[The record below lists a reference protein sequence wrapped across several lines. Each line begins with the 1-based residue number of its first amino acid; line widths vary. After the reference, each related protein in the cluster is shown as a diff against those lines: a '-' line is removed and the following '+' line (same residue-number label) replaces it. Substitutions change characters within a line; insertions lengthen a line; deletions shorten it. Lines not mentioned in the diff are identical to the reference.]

1 MVSILC
7 TARSGSTNLSLYLKE
22 VLNLG
27 LITSPFIN
35 SKGELGSLKKNNLYK
50 LMIHRLP
57 NGYNDLYEFGKD
69 VINLSD
75 TIILY
80 DRKDKLQQSESL
92 AFKKLKYG
100 NDFSKYHIREPYDN
114 VDEEFVNKCLFEFNK
129 QSEVITRLSKDFNIP
144 IFWYEEI
151 FYEDGLKKLSDYLKI
166 KVNKK
171 TKEIFLSNSK
181 KERIFNLKGK
191 LI

>member
-1 MVSILC
+1 M
-7 TARSGSTNLSLYLKE
+7 
-22 VLNLG
+22 G
-27 LITSPFIN
+27 LPFIN
-35 SKGELGSLKKNNLYK
+35 NEGEISSLKKNNFYK

-57 NGYNDLYEFGKD
+57 SGYNDLYEFGKD

-92 AFKKLKYG
+92 AFRKLKYK
-100 NDFSKYHIREPYDN
+100 NDFSKYHIKESYDN
-114 VDEEFVNKCLFEFNK
+114 IDEKFVNKCLLHYNK
-129 QSEVITRLSKDFNIP
+129 QSDVITKLSKDFNIP

-151 FYEDGLKKLSDYLKI
+151 YYGDGLQKLSDYLKI
-166 KVNKK
+166 KINKK
-171 TKEIFLSNSK
+171 TRERFLSTNK
-181 KERIFNLKGK
+181 KERITNLRRE